1 MFRSAEDRTMDVDIR
16 ECRAGELAGRDAPL
30 PIRTKTTRRADNH
43 GATRREEASALAILA
58 TRFPAVRRLVGF
70 HSFANIARRFISSEP
85 PGVPIPLRHGE
96 NFSRFLRSQGNAA
109 SIEYVA
115 DIAELEMACNR
126 ARYAADIRPLDAKV
140 LSSLRAAQLNG
151 LRLSLHPSVF
161 LVRSRFP
168 IVSVWERNRSA
179 GDRGMIERW
188 RAEEALVARPFAEVE
203 VRRLPRGGCAFI
215 GALSQGQ
222 TIAAAIK
229 EGTANAPVFDSNG
242 NLAFLIGADVVVG
255 IRHPARAAA

>member
-1 MFRSAEDRTMDVDIR
+1 MDVDIR
-16 ECRAGELAGRDAPL
+16 ECRAGELAGRDARL
-30 PIRTKTTRRADNH
+30 PIRTKTARRADDAP
-43 GATRREEASALAILA
+43 GDS
-58 TRFPAVRRLVGF
+58 
-70 HSFANIARRFISSEP
+70 ARRGKPTRHPGRAFPRGPPPGRSSTPLPLWHVASSAGSRQAFQFRFVMARTFRASSEARATP
-85 PGVPIPLRHGE
+85 R
-96 NFSRFLRSQGNAA
+96 RSNMSPTSPQ
-109 SIEYVA
+109 
-115 DIAELEMACNR
+115 LEIACNR

-140 LSSLRAAQLNG
+140 LSSLRAAQLSG

-161 LVRSRFP
+161 LVQSRFP
-168 IVSVWERNRSA
+168 IVTVWERNRSA

-203 VRRLPRGGCAFI
+203 VRRLPPGGRAFI

-229 EGTANAPVFDSNG
+229 AGVAAAPVFDSDG

-255 IRHPARAAA
+255 IRQPARAAA